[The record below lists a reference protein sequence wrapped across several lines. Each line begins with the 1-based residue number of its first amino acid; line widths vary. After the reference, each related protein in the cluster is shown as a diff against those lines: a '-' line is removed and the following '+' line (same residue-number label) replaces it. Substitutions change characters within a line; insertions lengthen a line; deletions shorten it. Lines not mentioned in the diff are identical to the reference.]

1 MCRSCFES
9 FIRNG
14 GTKTFVLNL
23 GNRPPLEFK
32 QDVLSQADAVRDWVD
47 ANWTQSFGA
56 TSQTILKTKPFE
68 FLPLACRTLTKRRFA
83 RTRLPKLRTR

>member
-56 TSQTILKTKPFE
+56 TTQTNPEDQAL
-68 FLPLACRTLTKRRFA
+68 
-83 RTRLPKLRTR
+83 

>member
-23 GNRPPLEFK
+23 GHRLPLELK
-32 QDVLSQADAVRDWVD
+32 QDAGSGSDVIREWIDENINGRPNFRPRRRTCTHSKVVD
-47 ANWTQSFGA
+47 
-56 TSQTILKTKPFE
+56 I
-68 FLPLACRTLTKRRFA
+68 R
-83 RTRLPKLRTR
+83 